1 MVNRAEG
8 VLLPRYLLTSP
19 GSRYEAFEADADWT
33 LYNAGSKATNT
44 SEFKQGSAS
53 EKLTTRSG
61 ASTMIRRTVAWDL
74 SAAERMGLWI
84 YVHDPV
90 AEYHADDGLVI
101 FFQTSATLVDYYRI
115 KFRGSFMQTGWNYF
129 AYPLSRALV
138 TAGANWASI
147 IRLSFEG
154 LPVAGQVVSLSM
166 DDLWLNMR
174 GVPVILLCFDDA
186 YDSAY
191 DIAFAHMQAHN
202 IRGTVG
208 CWTNQV
214 GAGGY
219 CSWAELREMNA
230 AGWAIANHSCDDVDF
245 STLTQ
250 AEIEA
255 RLVEAAADLAA
266 AGLSRCAKYV
276 IYPAGGCNATSD
288 LALAAQGMVCGR
300 TTSPHTTRPL
310 VLPHHNLYRL
320 ESTSVSNSVSLAT
333 VQGYVD
339 TAITEKAILPLH
351 FHDIDGGTGWT
362 SAEFNTLIDY
372 IASKAGEIYP
382 ITIDELV
389 KLNTRSIRVPEVVP

>member
-1 MVNRAEG
+1 VVKHARG
-8 VLLPRYLLTSP
+8 
-19 GSRYEAFEADADWT
+19 
-33 LYNAGSKATNT
+33 AGN
-44 SEFKQGSAS
+44 
-53 EKLTTRSG
+53 
-61 ASTMIRRTVAWDL
+61 
-74 SAAERMGLWI
+74 
-84 YVHDPV
+84 P
-90 AEYHADDGLVI
+90 
-101 FFQTSATLVDYYRI
+101 
-115 KFRGSFMQTGWNYF
+115 
-129 AYPLSRALV
+129 
-138 TAGANWASI
+138 
-147 IRLSFEG
+147 
-154 LPVAGQVVSLSM
+154 
-166 DDLWLNMR
+166 
-174 GVPVILLCFDDA
+174 LCFDDA

-245 STLTQ
+245 TTLTQ

-362 SAEFNTLIDY
+362 SADFNDPDRLHRQQSRPDLPHHDRR
-372 IASKAGEIYP
+372 AGETEHPFYP
-382 ITIDELV
+382 
-389 KLNTRSIRVPEVVP
+389 RPGGSCA